1 MFCRSECFYEKVK
14 QKRWNLVPFGKKSR
28 NKTLQEGATLSPDV
42 LTKIHPLIDF
52 LKVDNRVQSDGIFR
66 RTGSIER
73 QHELKNA
80 LLHGSNV
87 NFDGFTV
94 HDCASVLKGFLADLP
109 EPLTTDIQFPLYCQ
123 IAEMFNMDNAN
134 HQSKILQT
142 MQLLFLLLPKPN
154 KSLLK
159 AIFELLH
166 LVAMNESS
174 NRMSPDNLAKVFTPH
189 LLCPRKLSPENL
201 LKDSQSLFG
210 VVAFMINKYTDLC
223 KIPASL
229 MLDFKSH
236 YEQGAVLN
244 ESVKGKCYNL
254 NSFPVLI
261 VIVMF

>member
-80 LLHGSNV
+80 LLQGSNV

-123 IAEMFNMDNAN
+123 IAETFHMDNAN

-142 MQLLFLLLPKPN
+142 IQLLFLLLPKTN
-154 KSLLK
+154 KSLLQD
-159 AIFELLH
+159 IFELLH

-174 NRMSPDNLAKVFTPH
+174 NRMSPDNLAKLFTPH

-210 VVAFMINKYTDLC
+210 VVAFMITKYTDLC

-236 YEQGAVLN
+236 YDQGAVLN
-244 ESVKGKCYNL
+244 ESVKGKCYN
-254 NSFPVLI
+254 
-261 VIVMF
+261 